1 MITFIKENEIF
12 TVQEYLIPEAYIA
25 EEKSR
30 VPYGLDKP
38 WPKKHDYFF
47 NFSLREPM
55 MLETHEMI
63 GHHFDLLRALHDD
76 RPIRGYREHEGP
88 YHVSVARLEGF
99 AFALEELMMH
109 VGYLDE
115 QSSRSREIAYD
126 QAAFRTV
133 RAISDLRMHNLDW
146 SLDDA
151 MKYCVRNAPNGH
163 LLAGSPHLWHEMH
176 STLTMV
182 GWHMQMVVGKVQF
195 MKLLGD
201 RSQQLGDDF
210 LLKDFMDEYFAAGVI
225 PTSLIRWEMTGMT
238 DEIERLVD

>member
-1 MITFIKENEIF
+1 
-12 TVQEYLIPEAYIA
+12 
-25 EEKSR
+25 
-30 VPYGLDKP
+30 
-38 WPKKHDYFF
+38 
-47 NFSLREPM
+47 
-55 MLETHEMI
+55 
-63 GHHFDLLRALHDD
+63 
-76 RPIRGYREHEGP
+76 
-88 YHVSVARLEGF
+88 
-99 AFALEELMMH
+99 LEELMMH
-109 VGYLDE
+109 AGYLDK
-115 QSSRSREIAYD
+115 QSSRSREITYN

-210 LLKDFMDEYFAAGVI
+210 VLKDFMDEYFAAGVI

-238 DEIERLVD
+238 DEIERLVN